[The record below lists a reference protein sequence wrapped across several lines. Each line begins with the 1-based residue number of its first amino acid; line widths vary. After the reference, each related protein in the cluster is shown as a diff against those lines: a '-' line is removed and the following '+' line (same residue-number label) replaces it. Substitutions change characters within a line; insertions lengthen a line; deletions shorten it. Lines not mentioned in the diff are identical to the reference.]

1 MKSSRAFTLIELL
14 VVIAIIGLLAA
25 VVLVSL
31 NSARAKARDARRLED
46 LKQFQTALELCY
58 DKIGSYQINVETIM
72 TTPCQREQFQ
82 DPDFM
87 GDPCPSY
94 CGGWRQIC
102 GEFMSLPPRDPK
114 GYDYT
119 IHTTNDFKHYV
130 FLAQM
135 ETNAYAMT
143 PAEVLSF
150 VQARGITTWT
160 PCANFNYVIGN

>member
-1 MKSSRAFTLIELL
+1 MKSSQSFTLIELL

-25 VVLVSL
+25 IVMISL
-31 NSARAKARDARRLED
+31 NNARAKARDARRLQD

-58 DKIGSYQINVETIM
+58 DKRGSYAINGETTI
-72 TTPCQREQFQ
+72 TTPCQREPFQ
-82 DPDFM
+82 DSDFS
-87 GDPCPSY
+87 GS
-94 CGGWRQIC
+94 WRQIC